1 MPNIYHENRDMRCA
15 SDVSRMAALG
25 RFDTEFLVYGCA
37 YQHQNKI
44 YYQIS
49 DNQKAQQ
56 DFFQQ
61 SVRQNCYPTPV
72 VRYIH
77 RSAVPAGMEEQIMQ
91 ETKLQLAQQFKQQ
104 YPRQLFVQLSQFANQ
119 PNVDYAAPLF
129 NQWFHNIRYQFESE
143 QLQLFA
149 QTLLL
154 AYQAKKLTAASFSA
168 LEQQLQNILRQFD
181 DDPVCQERFN
191 RTFYGFRYQTMDGK
205 IAQTIDAQYTTVFD
219 QYMQSLQNNSCTA
232 PIFSKQ
238 YTFSDFSY
246 LATARK
252 DFTEQLHA
260 YQNSSYFSLLNQL
273 QTLSAAISQNQFL
286 QVLEEQPNQACKDVF
301 TYYGRRWQLL

>member
-77 RSAVPAGMEEQIMQ
+77 RSAVPAGMEEQIM
-91 ETKLQLAQQFKQQ
+91 
-104 YPRQLFVQLSQFANQ
+104 
-119 PNVDYAAPLF
+119 
-129 NQWFHNIRYQFESE
+129 
-143 QLQLFA
+143 
-149 QTLLL
+149 
-154 AYQAKKLTAASFSA
+154 
-168 LEQQLQNILRQFD
+168 
-181 DDPVCQERFN
+181 
-191 RTFYGFRYQTMDGK
+191 
-205 IAQTIDAQYTTVFD
+205 
-219 QYMQSLQNNSCTA
+219 
-232 PIFSKQ
+232 
-238 YTFSDFSY
+238 
-246 LATARK
+246 
-252 DFTEQLHA
+252 
-260 YQNSSYFSLLNQL
+260 
-273 QTLSAAISQNQFL
+273 
-286 QVLEEQPNQACKDVF
+286 
-301 TYYGRRWQLL
+301 